1 MIEGTELSFKLIFL
15 LLEAKL
21 KVLKEYINE
30 SIKKGIIRESISL
43 VEALIFFIGKKDR
56 GIRPIINYRGLNNI
70 IIKDQYILL
79 LVDELRD
86 YLEKAKI
93 FIQIDLKGVY
103 NLIRIVKGE
112 E

>member
-1 MIEGTELSFKLIFL
+1 MIKGIELPFKLIFL
-15 LLEAKL
+15 LLETKL
-21 KVLKEYINE
+21 KVLKEYIDK

-43 VEALIFFIGKKDR
+43 AGVLIFFIGKKDR
-56 GIRPIINYRGLNNI
+56 GIRPIIDYRGLNNI
-70 IIKDQYILL
+70 TVKDWYILL

-86 YLEKAKI
+86 CLGKAKI

-103 NLIRIVKGE
+103 NLIRIVEGE